1 MPVEKVPLVKV
12 RPVDPVFERAL
23 PSVHAPPTPF
33 SVMLAG
39 MLTPFVVMV
48 FPVVVALNVIAPVAF
63 QVMPAARVI
72 DPETASVGDVPV
84 AKVGVSA
91 ETVMSRQSIAPVIV
105 TVYAAV
111 PLELASKK
119 TLSAAVGTAAPAV
132 AAFMVWEAT
141 VPLVFIVQVLPDP
154 PVIVPMLVFVASR
167 TVMPMTSAGDPTVVS
182 VVPERDAVNDRALAA
197 DQLVVVV
204 VSQVPVPPNQ

>member
-1 MPVEKVPLVKV
+1 
-12 RPVDPVFERAL
+12 
-23 PSVHAPPTPF
+23 
-33 SVMLAG
+33 MLAG

-132 AAFMVWEAT
+132 AAFMV
-141 VPLVFIVQVLPDP
+141 
-154 PVIVPMLVFVASR
+154 
-167 TVMPMTSAGDPTVVS
+167 
-182 VVPERDAVNDRALAA
+182 
-197 DQLVVVV
+197 
-204 VSQVPVPPNQ
+204 